1 VLFLAIFV
9 SWFLGPGVTRL
20 GWIVALIGAVIAGAA
35 IRAMGGSLTALP
47 VPRPDGELVVDGPY
61 SMMRHPIYVGGA
73 LFFAG
78 LSLVFSVWGLVLTAG
93 LALFWVAKA
102 RREERHLLERFEGY
116 ADYRRRT
123 WF

>member
-1 VLFLAIFV
+1 
-9 SWFLGPGVTRL
+9 VTRL

-35 IRAMGGSLTALP
+35 IRAMGPSLTALP

-73 LFFAG
+73 FFFAG
-78 LSLVFSVWGLVLTAG
+78 LSLVFSVWGLILTAV

-102 RREERHLLERFEGY
+102 RREEQHLMERFEGY
-116 ADYRRRT
+116 DEYRRRT